1 MYKLI
6 LYNTSLTS
14 MPPNL
19 GAKISA
25 VTISRSKSQMWP
37 NGECSAGG
45 LSKKSQC
52 QIFETVPHV

>member
-37 NGECSAGG
+37 NGECGAGG

-52 QIFETVPHV
+52 